1 MKADIHKNFGAQL
14 ETKVVDLLSS
24 NFEKVIDTINELRE
38 SHQKDKEDIIEA
50 I

>member
-1 MKADIHKNFGAQL
+1 MN
-14 ETKVVDLLSS
+14 LLSS

-50 I
+50 IKTKNKDEIARLTHDI